1 MFVIHCKP
9 GPSVSAHPQRL
20 KPLSTLFFSTATL
33 AVVCAFGG
41 GAAMSK
47 DTVPTVSHV
56 DLPRFMGKWYV
67 IASIPTFLEKNA
79 FNATE
84 SYVQNADGTI
94 AATFSYHKGSFEG
107 PVKTMNPRGWLRD
120 SSNAYWGMRIIW
132 PFKSEYRI
140 SYLDDSYSQTIIA
153 RSARD
158 HVWIMA
164 RQPQVSAHDYDLLLK
179 KVVDLGYDEHKVQ
192 LVPQRWP

>member
-1 MFVIHCKP
+1 MNSP
-9 GPSVSAHPQRL
+9 AQRL
-20 KPLSTLFFSTATL
+20 STTPYVRLSASAIL
-33 AVVCAFGG
+33 AVMSALSA
-41 GAAMSK
+41 GAAPAK
-47 DTVPTVSHV
+47 ETVPTVAHV

-67 IASIPTFLEKNA
+67 IASIPTFFEKNA

-94 AATFSYHKGSFEG
+94 GATFSYRKGSFDG
-107 PVKTMNPRGWLRD
+107 PVKTMKPRGWVRD
-120 SSNAYWGMRIIW
+120 ASNAYWGMRIVW
-132 PFKSEYRI
+132 PLKSEYRI
-140 SYLDDSYSQTIIA
+140 SYLNDSYSQTIVA

-164 RQPQVSAHDYDLLLK
+164 RQPQVSASDYHLLVK
-179 KVVDLGYDEHKVQ
+179 KVADLGYDTGKLQ